1 MRNLDKHLL
10 TLIKG
15 NREEHVVDGNVTAQ
29 LEKPQLKRPS
39 LYNVVIFN
47 DDYTPMEFVVHVLQ
61 AFFGF
66 NQEKSTQIMLRIH
79 TEGKAIC
86 GTYTKDVA
94 ETKATLVNEYSQ
106 ENEHPLL
113 CEVEILSEDNTH

>member
-1 MRNLDKHLL
+1 MRNFNKHQL

-15 NREEHVVDGNVTAQ
+15 SHDGNIMDGDVVEQ
-29 LEKPQLKRPS
+29 LSKPKLKRPS
-39 LYNVVIFN
+39 LYNVVLFN

-66 NQEKSTQIMLRIH
+66 DEEKSTQIMLRVH

-86 GTYTKDVA
+86 GTFTKDVA
-94 ETKATLVNEYSQ
+94 ETKATMINEYSQ
-106 ENEHPLL
+106 ENEHPLM
-113 CEVEILSEDNTH
+113 CEVEISSEDDAH